1 MGEENTAAAKITPRK
16 WWCKHNYSVKA
27 GITVG
32 TLPNFLINTFKPDAL
47 LESQNRVRKTG
58 CAQEKKDISP

>member
-1 MGEENTAAAKITPRK
+1 MGEENTAAAKITARK
-16 WWCKHNYSVKA
+16 WWCKHNYNVRA

-32 TLPNFLINTFKPDAL
+32 TQPKLLINSFKPDAL
-47 LESQNRVRKTG
+47 QERQNKEGKTG